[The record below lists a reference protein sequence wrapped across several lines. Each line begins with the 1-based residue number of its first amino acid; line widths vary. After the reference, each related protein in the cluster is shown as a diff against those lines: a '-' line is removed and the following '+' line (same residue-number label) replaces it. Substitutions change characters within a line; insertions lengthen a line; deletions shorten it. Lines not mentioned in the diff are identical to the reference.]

1 MASILLVD
9 DDLTRRN
16 ELKLLLEF
24 MECVVAGAI
33 TTNELAARIRGEGV
47 GRVDALILG
56 PCSGAGEQLEV
67 LRSVRQVDA
76 HLPLISLS
84 LPSCPLS
91 RELDAIVLANLELP
105 LRRASLEGGLERLA
119 VFREI
124 RGGRGRHRNSELFR
138 ALVGT
143 SQRIQVVRR
152 LIERV
157 AGSDSNVLI
166 TGESGTGKE
175 VVARHVH
182 YHSTRRSKPFVP
194 VNCGAIPPDLLESE
208 LFGHEK
214 GAFTGAIT
222 ARQGRFEMADGGTLF
237 LDEIGDMSLT
247 MQVKLLR
254 VLQERTFER
263 VGSNRSI
270 SANVRIVAATHVDLE
285 RAIEQGRFRQDLF
298 FRLNVFPIE
307 TPSLRERYDDL
318 PLLVND
324 LVERLRHE
332 GGAVIRL
339 TPEALTCLSHYPWPG
354 NVRELANLVERLAI
368 LYPNALVDV
377 QDLPAKYRGG
387 GAASSPQPMIGDST
401 DVTDSTAVTPS
412 ADMSANVSA
421 DLSATVALASLP
433 RQGLDLKE
441 HLNQLE
447 FSLIQQALE
456 ESAWVVAHAA
466 KRLHMGRTTLVEK
479 MRKFGLQREEDA
491 SGY

>member
-1 MASILLVD
+1 MATILLVD
-9 DDLTRRN
+9 DDPTRRREF
-16 ELKLLLEF
+16 ELILEF
-24 MECVVAGAI
+24 MECTVAVATEPGAVG
-33 TTNELAARIRGEGV
+33 NLLDGGRGT
-47 GRVDALILG
+47 RLDALMLG
-56 PCSGAGEQLEV
+56 PCQGVQEQLEC
-67 LRSVRQVDA
+67 LRRVRQADA
-76 HLPLISLS
+76 HLPVIVVN
-84 LPSCPLS
+84 PPA
-91 RELDAIVLANLELP
+91 RVVPAELEAAVLAQLALP
-105 LRRASLEGGLERLA
+105 LRWPSLEAVLERLV
-119 VFREI
+119 VFREN
-124 RGGRGRHRNSELFR
+124 RSLSGRPRNSELFR
-138 ALVGT
+138 AMVGT
-143 SQRIQVVRR
+143 SHRIQTVRR

-157 AGSDSNVLI
+157 AGTDSNVLI

-222 ARQGRFEMADGGTLF
+222 TRQGRFEMAEGGTLF

-263 VGSNRSI
+263 VGSNRSMT
-270 SANVRIVAATHVDLE
+270 ANVRIIAATHVDLD
-285 RAIEQGRFRQDLF
+285 RAIEEGRFRQDLY

-307 TPSLRERYDDL
+307 TPALRDRQEDL
-318 PLLVND
+318 LLLIND

-332 GGAVIRL
+332 GGAIIRL
-339 TPEALTCLSHYPWPG
+339 TAEAVSSLANYAWPG

-368 LYPNALVDV
+368 LYPNAIVDV
-377 QDLPAKYRGG
+377 QDLPAKYRST
-387 GAASSPQPMIGDST
+387 ALPRQSFPIGDEAGEVGPASASVPPLEALR
-401 DVTDSTAVTPS
+401 DPS
-412 ADMSANVSA
+412 PMAM
-421 DLSATVALASLP
+421 LASLP

-447 FSLIQQALE
+447 YALIQQALE
-456 ESAWVVAHAA
+456 EAGWVVAHAA
-466 KRLHMGRTTLVEK
+466 RRLHMGRTTLVEK